1 MNPFQMMGAMQNPM
15 RASQDQMMSQMRAQ
29 NPQLFQ
35 KVQEMTAGKSD
46 DELKAIATNI
56 AKERGIDL
64 RQFAGQFGIR
74 L

>member
-1 MNPFQMMGAMQNPM
+1 M
-15 RASQDQMMSQMRAQ
+15 
-29 NPQLFQ
+29 FQ

-46 DELKAIATNI
+46 DELKTIAANI
-56 AKERGIDL
+56 AKERGINL

>member
-1 MNPFQMMGAMQNPM
+1 MNPFQMMGMMQNPTGSM
-15 RASQDQMMSQMRAQ
+15 QEQMMSQMRAQ

-46 DELKAIATNI
+46 DELKTMAANI
-56 AKERGIDL
+56 AKERGINL